1 MYVGVLTHIWPPS
14 PLQILSAH
22 LRKNGWG
29 QPINLHMQY
38 THEIYIYIYTFDL
51 DGWIDRY
58 RHIVTQYIYIYIY
71 TGIYNYKFIFEY
83 CQRLFDILSKPFSRE
98 DAFPVVSSQTVESV
112 EKGLCHCRCKGLGP
126 VIRVVFVSLVLFCGD
141 HLGSSLSFIGPT

>member
-1 MYVGVLTHIWPPS
+1 M
-14 PLQILSAH
+14 
-22 LRKNGWG
+22 R
-29 QPINLHMQY
+29 
-38 THEIYIYIYTFDL
+38 YIYIYTFDL